1 MDMHYWLGWCI
12 VGIGAEKVLTAF
24 GESKERAEDDRLASL
39 IIRSNVPTAKN
50 DVLRGNFGVRAEA
63 LAA

>member
-39 IIRSNVPTAKN
+39 ITRLNVPTAKN
-50 DVLRGNFGVRAEA
+50 TVHGNFGVRAEA